1 MMNMSAYNILR
12 RFAIASSAL
21 IVAIVSYTPV
31 SASVEDLVK
40 YSICDVRVLYL
51 YSDAEMID
59 WPTLYYLNDNFG
71 CRIDLVSLQERSVSR
86 HTERALPGKQMVSH
100 SFLVERFDSSGFSRV
115 TDKLFAERRSDI
127 LIFNIDSSDAIQVS
141 FKKHLMSLPADPD
154 GLFDFLRFF
163 QSSDVHA
170 TPTESGPMI
179 VLNSRE
185 QATRYGDRMEKEIP
199 QLFQRYQTRE
209 VSLGLQRYRLIEDR
223 TGTDKHGSNF
233 LTDIESIRLIELVE
247 KLLPDGPM
255 KITFGRQSKK
265 FITRFGAARSAI
277 GNEQVRLILEGY
289 RELLALVRYPGFTSR
304 VDSLKAFRAY
314 LGDLQIRAEQ
324 TALAAVGV
332 HWDGRIILRD
342 SPHGP
347 KLKFLASVSVDGP
360 NEVELSYIRFHPYWD
375 STVVL
380 LDSISKKIAP
390 HQSYVREFLIDI
402 DREAFESEKPESL
415 LFTTELIYGQI
426 PLEIINS
433 VPVWEKPKMSLT
445 FEPDFQFVEPP
456 PDLDIDRVVSSMNLK
471 AVITKPINYSGT
483 VKLVLETSRGLFAGA
498 YRTERTL
505 DAGRTRELISIP
517 FSISKL
523 FERGVQLQ
531 TLSLMVEDQL
541 VAGDTIRVRSASCHM
556 DDRMT
561 IGFLPDSTGL
571 LEDILRMTDASF
583 SPLTDRG
590 LMTADLNSYR
600 VIVVGS
606 GSFRHYPSFYMLKDR
621 LETFLK
627 QGGSLV
633 IFGQPEDW
641 PEGVLPVSF
650 VPGVETVS
658 SGGITNKIK
667 DARVLSKP
675 YSITEKGLLSSFF
688 RKSGVTPADIAPAEK
703 VLVTAAGGS
712 LLSISRIGDGQI
724 IYCGLPLLEMISRL
738 DIEAIHLFSNIMNY

>member
-1 MMNMSAYNILR
+1 
-12 RFAIASSAL
+12 
-21 IVAIVSYTPV
+21 
-31 SASVEDLVK
+31 
-40 YSICDVRVLYL
+40 
-51 YSDAEMID
+51 
-59 WPTLYYLNDNFG
+59 
-71 CRIDLVSLQERSVSR
+71 
-86 HTERALPGKQMVSH
+86 
-100 SFLVERFDSSGFSRV
+100 
-115 TDKLFAERRSDI
+115 
-127 LIFNIDSSDAIQVS
+127 
-141 FKKHLMSLPADPD
+141 
-154 GLFDFLRFF
+154 
-163 QSSDVHA
+163 
-170 TPTESGPMI
+170 
-179 VLNSRE
+179 
-185 QATRYGDRMEKEIP
+185 
-199 QLFQRYQTRE
+199 
-209 VSLGLQRYRLIEDR
+209 
-223 TGTDKHGSNF
+223 
-233 LTDIESIRLIELVE
+233 
-247 KLLPDGPM
+247 
-255 KITFGRQSKK
+255 
-265 FITRFGAARSAI
+265 
-277 GNEQVRLILEGY
+277 
-289 RELLALVRYPGFTSR
+289 
-304 VDSLKAFRAY
+304 
-314 LGDLQIRAEQ
+314 
-324 TALAAVGV
+324 
-332 HWDGRIILRD
+332 
-342 SPHGP
+342 
-347 KLKFLASVSVDGP
+347 
-360 NEVELSYIRFHPYWD
+360 
-375 STVVL
+375 
-380 LDSISKKIAP
+380 
-390 HQSYVREFLIDI
+390 
-402 DREAFESEKPESL
+402 
-415 LFTTELIYGQI
+415 
-426 PLEIINS
+426 
-433 VPVWEKPKMSLT
+433 MSLT